1 MDKCSVCGVKFD
13 KSIYLFIWNRK
24 EEEMKVIIQDIP
36 EESVGPVRIKY
47 LENVGEKKG
56 IAMCQKGSKINIE
69 INDQELAERILK
81 EKCNFVF

>member
-1 MDKCSVCGVKFD
+1 
-13 KSIYLFIWNRK
+13 
-24 EEEMKVIIQDIP
+24 MKVIIQDIP
-36 EESVGPVRIKY
+36 EEFVGPVRIKH

-56 IAMCQKGSKINIE
+56 IAMCQKGNKINIE